1 MKKKA
6 ASTAD
11 HLLSAAP
18 YGLMWYGNTL
28 AAPWPE
34 DFEQMSDS
42 EKNRIRMRQLLKGAV
57 YGVSGYATTRLLF
70 NKDYKKLN
78 ESLSAATRAPSE
90 DSVLEKES
98 EHRLMQAVRL
108 AASA

>member
-1 MKKKA
+1 VRKTA
-6 ASTAD
+6 TSAAD

-18 YGLMWYGNTL
+18 YGLMWYGNAL

-34 DFEQMSDS
+34 DFDQMSDA
-42 EKNRIRMRQLLKGAV
+42 EKNRVRMRQLLKGAV

-70 NKDYKKLN
+70 NNDYKKLN
-78 ESLSAATRAPSE
+78 ESMSAATRAPSE
-90 DSVLEKES
+90 ESILEKES